1 MGFFERHQEK
11 LVRAK
16 CLKRSDSQNVLDLD
30 SECAFRF
37 NFEKDLQK
45 IFGKKTFFL
54 FRKSEK
60 FSCYENLKILE
71 KVRKKMLY
79 TRANTKCD

>member
-1 MGFFERHQEK
+1 MKK
-11 LVRAK
+11 LT
-16 CLKRSDSQNVLDLD
+16 LNLRSIFAFTHDIFAVVFTWFAAY
-30 SECAFRF
+30 AFRF

-45 IFGKKTFFL
+45 MFGKKTFFL